1 MPNWKKIKAEYI
13 RGGTSYAK
21 LAEKHSVSLSTLT
34 KHAMKEKWADLRNE
48 TRKKTEVKM
57 SESVATQEAK
67 REDAF
72 QTLADKLLIHIT
84 NNIDVLASSATSCK
98 DITVALKNLRDI
110 KGLKSELDMQEQIAR
125 IEKLRKDAESDDS
138 SANRDVTVIFDS
150 DISKYSK

>member
-57 SESVATQEAK
+57 SESVANKEAK

-72 QTLADKLLIHIT
+72 QSVADRLLNHIAD
-84 NNIDVLASSATSCK
+84 NIDLLATNATSFK

-110 KGLKSELDMQEQIAR
+110 KGLKSECDIREQEAKIALLEKQGSTQIV
-125 IEKLRKDAESDDS
+125 DS
-138 SANRDVTVIFDS
+138 SIKVTIEGGEES
-150 DISKYSK
+150 WLT

>member
-48 TRKKTEVKM
+48 TRKKTDVKM
-57 SESVATQEAK
+57 SEAVAKKEAK

-72 QTLADKLLIHIT
+72 QSLADKLLQHIT
-84 NNIDVLASSATSCK
+84 DNIDILASNATSCK
-98 DITVALKNLRDI
+98 DITVAIKNLRDI

-125 IEKLRKDAESDDS
+125 IEKLRKDAQEDD
-138 SANRDVTVIFDS
+138 NKDTTVIVQFED
-150 DISKYSK
+150 DISKWSK